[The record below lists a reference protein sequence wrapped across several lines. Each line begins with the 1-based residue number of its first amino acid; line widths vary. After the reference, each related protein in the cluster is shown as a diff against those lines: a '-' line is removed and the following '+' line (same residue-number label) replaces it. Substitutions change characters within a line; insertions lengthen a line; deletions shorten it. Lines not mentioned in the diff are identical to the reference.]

1 MTFDGGA
8 KPQDCDERGKGVKT
22 DRIDALALCQRLD
35 RYTRGNLK
43 AFSIV
48 RVPTEDEE
56 RQRAFTRQRGQIVR
70 ERQRLQSMGR
80 SPLASHGIHVTGKW
94 WKGKTWRAIQPAWC
108 QPAWCQAQSEPKFH
122 LPKSSA
128 AAKSWKFC

>member
-1 MTFDGGA
+1 MGVTNYVVQ
-8 KPQDCDERGKGVKT
+8 PQDWDQRGKGVKT

-56 RQRAFTRQRGQIVR
+56 RERAFTRDSGHRSLYILGCVRKFDFYVSSCCRDSCTILLYRNHNDIDRGLRDGGAVR
-70 ERQRLQSMGR
+70 
-80 SPLASHGIHVTGKW
+80 A
-94 WKGKTWRAIQPAWC
+94 
-108 QPAWCQAQSEPKFH
+108 PK
-122 LPKSSA
+122 KIT
-128 AAKSWKFC
+128 

>member
-1 MTFDGGA
+1 MAWGCQA
-8 KPQDCDERGKGVKT
+8 GVEHVILTTMQNQAELNPAELHTSIKLG
-22 DRIDALALCQRLD
+22 IDAQALCQRLD

-70 ERQRLQSMGR
+70 ECPSLQLMGR
-80 SPLASHGIHVTGKW
+80 RLRKLRASCSVLM
-94 WKGKTWRAIQPAWC
+94 IQ
-108 QPAWCQAQSEPKFH
+108 F
-122 LPKSSA
+122 LPMHH
-128 AAKSWKFC
+128 

>member
-56 RQRAFTRQRGQIVR
+56 RQRAFARQRGQIVR
-70 ERQRLQSMGR
+70 ECPSLQLMGR
-80 SPLASHGIHVTGKW
+80 RLRKLRASCSVLM
-94 WKGKTWRAIQPAWC
+94 IQ
-108 QPAWCQAQSEPKFH
+108 F
-122 LPKSSA
+122 LPMHP
-128 AAKSWKFC
+128 WH